1 MSGTTS
7 HQYEKRWAIVT
18 GASSGIGR
26 AFTRELASRGYS
38 VLAVARRRDRLDA
51 VAKEAADR
59 GAAVEPL
66 VADLETEAGV
76 ALVMRRVEAIGPVE
90 PLVNN
95 AGTSAAG
102 DFLTTP
108 LAEETGA
115 IRLNVEALVSLTR
128 QILKEMVQ
136 RKRGGVINVASV
148 AAFQPFP
155 HFAVYAATKAFVLTF
170 TEAIAEELSGT
181 GVRILALCPGAVR
194 TEMDVFSG
202 NEGLLGKLPSL
213 SAEQVVESGLRSLE
227 HGSVV
232 TVVGT
237 LNHFLPFI
245 NRLLPRRAVRWL
257 MGASAKPPR
266 PVPSNEVPL
275 RGSNSD

>member
-7 HQYEKRWAIVT
+7 HHYEKRWAIVI

-59 GAAVEPL
+59 GATVEPI

-76 ALVMRRVEAIGPVE
+76 ASVVRRVEAIGPVE
-90 PLVNN
+90 LLVNN

-102 DFLTTP
+102 DFLDTP
-108 LAEETGA
+108 FAEQTGA

-128 QILKEMVQ
+128 QILKGMVQ
-136 RKRGGVINVASV
+136 RKCGAVINLASV
-148 AAFQPFP
+148 LAFQPFP

-170 TEAIAEELSGT
+170 TEAIAEELKGT

-213 SAEQVVESGLRSLE
+213 SAEQVVKSGLHAL
-227 HGSVV
+227 
-232 TVVGT
+232 
-237 LNHFLPFI
+237 
-245 NRLLPRRAVRWL
+245 L
-257 MGASAKPPR
+257 MGASARPPR
-266 PVPSNEVPL
+266 PVSSSEVSL
-275 RGSNSD
+275 

>member
-115 IRLNVEALVSLTR
+115 IRLSVEALVSLTR
-128 QILKEMVQ
+128 QILKEMIQ
-136 RKRGGVINVASV
+136 RKCGAVINLASV
-148 AAFQPFP
+148 VAFQPFP
-155 HFAVYAATKAFVLTF
+155 HFAVYAA
-170 TEAIAEELSGT
+170 
-181 GVRILALCPGAVR
+181 
-194 TEMDVFSG
+194 
-202 NEGLLGKLPSL
+202 
-213 SAEQVVESGLRSLE
+213 
-227 HGSVV
+227 
-232 TVVGT
+232 
-237 LNHFLPFI
+237 
-245 NRLLPRRAVRWL
+245 
-257 MGASAKPPR
+257 PR
-266 PVPSNEVPL
+266 PSCSPSRKRL
-275 RGSNSD
+275 RKS

>member
-1 MSGTTS
+1 
-7 HQYEKRWAIVT
+7 
-18 GASSGIGR
+18 
-26 AFTRELASRGYS
+26 
-38 VLAVARRRDRLDA
+38 
-51 VAKEAADR
+51 
-59 GAAVEPL
+59 
-66 VADLETEAGV
+66 
-76 ALVMRRVEAIGPVE
+76 MRRLEAIGPVE
-90 PLVNN
+90 LLVNN
-95 AGTSAAG
+95 AGTAAAG
-102 DFLTTP
+102 DFLATP

-128 QILKEMVQ
+128 QILKGMLQ

-148 AAFQPFP
+148 VAFQPFP

-170 TEAIAEELSGT
+170 TEAIAEELRGT

-213 SAEQVVESGLRSLE
+213 SAEQVVESGLRSME

-275 RGSNSD
+275 

>member
-7 HQYEKRWAIVT
+7 HHYEKRWAIVT
-18 GASSGIGR
+18 GASSGIVR

-59 GAAVEPL
+59 GATVEPI

-76 ALVMRRVEAIGPVE
+76 ASVMRRVEAIGPVE
-90 PLVNN
+90 LLVNN

-102 DFLTTP
+102 DFLDTP
-108 LAEETGA
+108 FAEQTGA

-128 QILKEMVQ
+128 QILKGMVQ
-136 RKRGGVINVASV
+136 RKCGAVINLASV
-148 AAFQPFP
+148 VAFQPFP
-155 HFAVYAATKAFVLTF
+155 HFAVYAATKAFV
-170 TEAIAEELSGT
+170 
-181 GVRILALCPGAVR
+181 ALCPGAVR

-213 SAEQVVESGLRSLE
+213 SAEQVVKSGLHALE

-232 TVVGT
+232 KVVGT
-237 LNHFLPFI
+237 FNHFLPFVD
-245 NRLLPRRAVRWL
+245 RLLSRRAVRWL
-257 MGASAKPPR
+257 MGASARPPR
-266 PVPSNEVPL
+266 PVSSSEVSL
-275 RGSNSD
+275 